1 MRYTAKLF
9 NNMTALSVNINK
21 FALVRN
27 ARGANMPDII
37 NISEKCLQYGAD
49 GITVHPR
56 PDERHAKFSDL
67 LPLQKLVSKFE
78 NKEFNIEGYPSEH
91 FIEKVINVK
100 PNQVTLVPDPPGA
113 LTSSFGWDCEK
124 NKSFLTDVVKE
135 FHNNEIR
142 VSLFVNPSKETL
154 ENLDTIAT
162 DRVELYTYDYAHN
175 YSKNKSEAI
184 KSYVEVSQFIQ
195 SQFPKIEFNAGHDLN
210 LKNLEFFLR
219 SITNI
224 KEVSIGHALICDT
237 FEFGLEKTIKKYLE
251 ISSKL

>member
-1 MRYTAKLF
+1 MA
-9 NNMTALSVNINK
+9 ALSVNINK
-21 FALVRN
+21 FALIRN
-27 ARGANMPDII
+27 ARGANIPNII

-67 LPLQKLVSKFE
+67 APLQKLVSNYKD
-78 NKEFNIEGYPSEH
+78 KEFNIEGYPSKN
-91 FIEKVINVK
+91 FIDKVISAK
-100 PNQVTLVPDPPGA
+100 PHQVTLVPDPPEA
-113 LTSSFGWDCEK
+113 LTSSFGWNCDI

-135 FHNNEIR
+135 FQNNKIR
-142 VSLFVNPSKETL
+142 VSLFVNPSKHTL
-154 ENLDTIAT
+154 ENLGIIAT
-162 DRVELYTYDYAHN
+162 DRVELYTYEYAHN
-175 YSKNKSEAI
+175 YSRNKSEAI

-195 SQFPKIEFNAGHDLN
+195 SEFPKIEFNAGHDLS
-210 LKNLEFFLR
+210 LENLEYFLR